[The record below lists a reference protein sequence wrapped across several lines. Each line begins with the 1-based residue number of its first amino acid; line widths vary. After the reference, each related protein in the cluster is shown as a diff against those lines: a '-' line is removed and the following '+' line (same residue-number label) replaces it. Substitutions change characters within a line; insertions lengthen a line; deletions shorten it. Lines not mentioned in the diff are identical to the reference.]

1 MAAVT
6 PLTTMKTLLPRLA
19 AVTLTAC
26 ALVLTSCARPYGSGV
41 LGSGIARTRATPPL
55 LTSAVAGA
63 TQNAQANSWLF
74 RNTRYDPCSPYYGG
88 RSTASFG
95 LLSLFTRHSR
105 PYYSNYG
112 WGRPYYGSTWYGSNS
127 NYYAYPYTSQ
137 WRSPGYSRYYSYG
150 SPCQSY
156 GWPMSHYGGW
166 SYVYRP
172 VYWPTST
179 SYRRYG
185 W

>member
-1 MAAVT
+1 MAVVT
-6 PLTTMKTLLPRLA
+6 HLTTMKTLLPRLA

-41 LGSGIARTRATPPL
+41 LGSGIARSHATPPL

-63 TQNAQANSWLF
+63 TQNAHANSWLF

-88 RSTASFG
+88 RSTAASFG
-95 LLSLFTRHSR
+95 LISLFTRHSR

-127 NYYAYPYTSQ
+127 GYYAYPYTSP
-137 WRSPGYSRYYSYG
+137 WRSPSYSRYG

-172 VYWPTST
+172 IHWPTSR
-179 SYRRYG
+179 SYRHY
-185 W
+185 WW